1 MDMLKNSR
9 GGGSLTG
16 PPPFHGLCHQE
27 SHHVLRVKIIEKSF
41 ILLAGREEEQQP
53 TAVCSP

>member
-1 MDMLKNSR
+1 MLKNSR